1 MDKVVTFIKPANK
14 RGFKV
19 TKSLSKKELLQ
30 LTGNSKV
37 VIRKLTRTKIKA
49 SGSTILNI
57 YNDKVYLTSVPIEE
71 CPRCVTVLVPEQF
84 TVNVVTAVM
93 KTTCHC
99 GMSIEIDPML
109 SFCTTKSDS

>member
-1 MDKVVTFIKPANK
+1 MSFIKPAHR

-30 LTGNSKV
+30 LTGNCQV
-37 VIRKLTRTKIKA
+37 MVRKLTRTKTKA
-49 SGSTILNI
+49 SGSNILDI
-57 YNDKVYLTSVPIEE
+57 YNDKVHLTSVPIEE